1 MRVLNVNKF
10 HYRRGGAE
18 TVYFAQTELLARH
31 GHDVIPF
38 SMQHPENEATPY
50 ARYFVSN
57 IELRD
62 EDAGISA
69 NIAAAGR
76 MLYSREAARK
86 LDALIRAT
94 RPDVAHLHNIYH
106 QLSPSVLRVL
116 AKHRIPAVLTMH
128 DYKLICPAYTLYANG
143 APCERCKG
151 GAFFNA
157 TLQGC
162 VKDSRAKSVLCT
174 VEAYLHSALGLY
186 RRNVA
191 CFIAPSR
198 FLAGKAAEFGM
209 DAAKI
214 TYLPNFI
221 EPRDMPDIEPKRRI
235 MYVGRLE
242 RVKGIRTLIDAFARS
257 SAAESCELVIAGDGE
272 DRAALERYAQEAGAP
287 NVRFT
292 GHLPQAGLMALLD
305 ESLFTVTPSEW
316 YENAPLSVMEA
327 AARGRAVI
335 VSDLG
340 GLPELVKHGETGLV
354 FRAGDTPALAGA
366 IDELAGDPPRARAMG
381 VNARSFIEERF
392 SAQRHYDQLIA
403 IYQRAL
409 SREPQL
415 VTSNQGVAT

>member
-1 MRVLNVNKF
+1 M
-10 HYRRGGAE
+10 H
-18 TVYFAQTELLARH
+18 
-31 GHDVIPF
+31 
-38 SMQHPENEATPY
+38 HPENEPTPY
-50 ARYFVSN
+50 AQYFVSS

-62 EDAGISA
+62 GGGGIGPQVG
-69 NIAAAGR
+69 AAAR

-86 LDALIRAT
+86 LDALIGET

-106 QLSPSVLRVL
+106 QLSPSIVRVL

-151 GAFFNA
+151 GAFYNA

-174 VEAYLHSALGLY
+174 VEAYLHAALGAY

-191 CFIAPSR
+191 CYIAPSR
-198 FLAGKAAEFGM
+198 FLAAKAAEFGV

-214 TYLPNFI
+214 TYVPNFI
-221 EPRDMPDIEPKRRI
+221 EPGPLPSNEVRP
-235 MYVGRLE
+235 YVLYAGRLE
-242 RVKGIRTLIDAFARS
+242 RVKGVRTLVDAFARS
-257 SAAESCELVIAGDGE
+257 AAAATHELIIAGDGE
-272 DRAALERYAQEAGAP
+272 DRGDIETYAGERPAR
-287 NVRFT
+287 VRFT
-292 GHLPQAGLMALLD
+292 GHLARKALQSLLD
-305 ESLFTVTPSEW
+305 EAAFTVTPSEW

-327 AARGRAVI
+327 AARGKAAI

-354 FRAGDTPALAGA
+354 FRAGDSPALAAA
-366 IDELAGDPPRARAMG
+366 IDALAGDPPRAREMG
-381 VNARSFIEERF
+381 LSARAFIEEEF
-392 SAQRHYDQLIA
+392 SPDRHYEALMG

-409 SREPQL
+409 GRELRPVAPQ
-415 VTSNQGVAT
+415 QGVAI